1 MLHRIIINLFFVKYL
16 FFMIILCFVMPLSAQ
31 SVEKSEL
38 ILKWER
44 LASRADEVLEKSQ
57 ASNDT
62 LKIILADLL
71 KQRKEVYDTQVF
83 SESKISKLSEELEA
97 LGLPPD
103 RGITENTIIASR
115 RADLKNLIEITTV
128 PFVISSGMLKRTD
141 FLIQEANMILRER
154 LTQKLFSYGATP
166 FDSGLWPTA
175 FRDIKGFLSRMVR
188 ETMTVLNSDTQRTL
202 FFQKIPI
209 MTVLITVGIFLFFIH
224 FKGVLY
230 GTFHFVANPQSK
242 VFVPLVEVSLNS
254 LSYLLLFLSGFVV
267 IQAFKF
273 SGLFGYNGITFI
285 DALIPVVVTLVCSR
299 WLSQNLCHDKIRLQ
313 ELGGLVVD
321 DGRTGSKFFNWLG
334 ILFSISILINYLAE
348 AGSWTVGTQAILHFP
363 LLTLTSV
370 FLFQLVG
377 LLRQNVSPQTDDPKE
392 QLNKIKFQL
401 PIQLQ
406 NLLRIIIIV
415 APILAAAGYL
425 YAAQKLIYPI
435 LVSLALIALSS
446 IIFSILYSIF
456 DAFSDPSVKVKGKLT
471 GSRWALVPVLLVL
484 VLGGINVPIIALIW
498 GAQSSDIHEIWLRL
512 NEGIPLGSARV
523 TLPGLISLVV
533 IFCFGFAL
541 TRLTQR
547 VLRNSV
553 LPKTTL
559 DSGGRN
565 ALLSGVGYSGIILS
579 TMIAISSTGLDLSSL
594 AIVAG
599 ALSVGL
605 GFGLQTIV
613 SNFVSGVI
621 LLIERPIKEGDW
633 IEVAGFSGTVR
644 KISVRST
651 QIQTFDRG
659 TVIVPNS
666 ELISGSV
673 LNYTHSNSMGRVRV
687 PVGVAYGTDPRRV
700 ETILL
705 RIAESHP
712 QVLKDPG
719 PSVVFMGFGSDSIDF
734 EIRAFMK
741 DVGYV
746 LAIKSEMNY
755 EITEAFNKEG
765 IEIPFA
771 QRDVNIKNFESLKTV
786 LSDEGVKKMQG
797 KKND

>member
-1 MLHRIIINLFFVKYL
+1 MALISR
-16 FFMIILCFVMPLSAQ
+16 ILCIKKILLLMAPIFFFSSVNAQ
-31 SVEKSEL
+31 NIAANDL
-38 ILKWER
+38 ISKWER

-62 LKIILADLL
+62 LKIILSDLL
-71 KQRKEVYDTQVF
+71 QQRKEVYEKQVL
-83 SESKISKLSEELEA
+83 SKSKISNLSEELEA
-97 LGLPPD
+97 LGPPPEE
-103 RGITENTIIASR
+103 GFYENETIGKR
-115 RADLKNLIEITTV
+115 RLELNNLIADANV
-128 PFVISSGMLKRTD
+128 PFVISRGMLKRTD
-141 FLIQEANMILRER
+141 FLIRETNTVLRGR
-154 LTQKLFSYGATP
+154 LTQRLFSFGASP
-166 FDSGLWPTA
+166 FDTKLWMPALGDLKSFFT
-175 FRDIKGFLSRMVR
+175 RIIR
-188 ETMTVLNSDTQRTL
+188 ETSEVLKSDTQRTL

-209 MTVLITVGIFLFFIH
+209 IILLLTVAIFLFFVS
-224 FKGVLY
+224 FKRLFY
-230 GTFHFVANPQSK
+230 GTFNFVTDSK
-242 VFVPLVEVSLNS
+242 QVKITPVIGFFLRSLNH
-254 LSYLLLFLSGFVV
+254 LSLLFSALLI
-267 IQAFKF
+267 IQALKF
-273 SGLFGYNGITFI
+273 SGLFGFNGT
-285 DALIPVVVTLVCSR
+285 ALVNSIIPIAVILVCAR
-299 WLSQNLCHDKIRLQ
+299 WFSEILCHDKLKLQ
-313 ELGGLVVD
+313 GLGGLVVR
-321 DGRTGSKFFNWLG
+321 DGLMGAKLVGWLG
-334 ILFSISILINYLAE
+334 LIYALTVFLE
-348 AGSWTVGTQAILHFP
+348 HLTIAGSWSVGTQVILNFP
-363 LLTLTSV
+363 LLILASI
-370 FLFQLVG
+370 FLFRLFG
-377 LLRQNVSPQTDDPKE
+377 LLRYDAISSGTISRNEPNQ
-392 QLNKIKFQL
+392 IKFQL
-401 PIQLQ
+401 PIQMQ
-406 NLLRIIIIV
+406 SFLRLVTII

-425 YAAQKLIYPI
+425 YAAQKLVYPI
-435 LVSLALIALSS
+435 ILSLGLIAFSS
-446 IIFSILYSIF
+446 IIFAIFYSIF
-456 DAFSDPSVKVKGKLT
+456 DSLSEENLENDTKTSQ
-471 GSRWALVPVLLVL
+471 SRWALIPVLMVII
-484 VLGGINVPIIALIW
+484 LGSLNIPIIALIW
-498 GAQSSDIHEIWLRL
+498 GAEGSDIHEIWLRL

-533 IFCFGFAL
+533 IFCLGFAL
-541 TRLTQR
+541 TRLIQR
-547 VLRNSV
+547 VLRTSV

-559 DSGGRN
+559 DTGGRN
-565 ALLSGVGYSGIILS
+565 ALVSGVGYAGIILS
-579 TMIAISSTGLDLSSL
+579 TMVAISSTGLDLSSL

-700 ETILL
+700 EAILL
-705 RIAESHP
+705 EIATNHP

-719 PSVVFMGFGSDSIDF
+719 PSVVFMGFGPDSIDF

-755 EITEAFNKEG
+755 EITEAFKKEG

-771 QRDVNIKNFESLKTV
+771 QRDINIKNFESLKAAF
-786 LSDEGVKKMQG
+786 DHNA
-797 KKND
+797 KNKLKGA